1 MLNSCANRRSFFLTY
16 LSNPNYNYRSLRRIP
31 WYYHNTTD
39 DALLHQSCPQTF
51 RFQRAR
57 KLQRIVILKEPQ
69 CWVRFEVTKI
79 KHSKIQ
85 CWAQVLSLG
94 LFKFANFLRPNLCFQ
109 FHLNKILFEKKTDF
123 MITKYGQLIKSWDSS
138 TSVWLVVSRIR
149 ESLRSC
155 TKKAMF
161 VTKPTKLSH
170 NLVSRLPI
178 EMD

>member
-1 MLNSCANRRSFFLTY
+1 MKNSISTRPRQRMLNSCANRRSFFLTY

-31 WYYHNTTD
+31 WYYRNKTD

-79 KHSKIQ
+79 KHSKVQ

-109 FHLNKILFEKKTDF
+109 FHLNKILFEKKNWLHDNQIWTAD
-123 MITKYGQLIKSWDSS
+123 KKLGQFYECM
-138 TSVWLVVSRIR
+138 VGRQ
-149 ESLRSC
+149 
-155 TKKAMF
+155 
-161 VTKPTKLSH
+161 
-170 NLVSRLPI
+170 
-178 EMD
+178 